1 MDEACKLLLGSH
13 DFRNFAR
20 MDVGNG
26 VVQFVRNILDF
37 EIKPVDLNCVDDGK
51 CSIWFGKL

>member
-1 MDEACKLLLGSH
+1 MLEACKLLLGSH

-26 VVQFVRNILDF
+26 VVQFVRNILNF
-37 EIKPVDLNCVDDGK
+37 EIKPFDLNCVDDGNY
-51 CSIWFGKL
+51 CI

>member
-1 MDEACKLLLGSH
+1 MLEACKLLLGSH

-37 EIKPVDLNCVDDGK
+37 DIKPVDLNCVDDGK
-51 CSIWFGKL
+51 CCILFR